1 MLNIK
6 RLEAFTRI
14 MATGTLAAAAVD
26 MNMSISAVSR
36 QLCLLE
42 EELGMPLF
50 HRIKRRLI
58 PTDEGESLYL
68 ETERMLH
75 HFRQFPEIVNEI
87 RKDAQRQMRIIVT
100 PRISSSI
107 TSPAVATFMEE
118 HPDVE
123 LSIDVQPPGFV
134 ERWVVGRKFDLG
146 IGALPARHSD
156 LETES
161 ICRVPAVAVLPPGHR
176 FESRSTVSVESLSEE
191 RLILMTDDTL
201 LGKQMADI
209 LRTAGGVQKS
219 PIRVNRA
226 SVCCNLA
233 AQGLGVTIMD
243 PMTPNPMGA
252 AVILRPIKPT
262 VMLDFGLLFLRGTQ
276 QSKETKRF
284 AEIARAQAMAFM
296 QNLSLG

>member
-1 MLNIK
+1 MNIK
-6 RLEAFTRI
+6 HLEAFTKI
-14 MATGTLAAAAVD
+14 MATGTLGAAADD
-26 MNMSISAVSR
+26 MSMSISAVSR

-42 EELGMPLF
+42 DDLDLKLF
-50 HRIKRRLI
+50 HRIKKRLV
-58 PTDEGESLYL
+58 PTEEGESLYL
-68 ETERMLH
+68 EAERMLRYI
-75 HFRQFPEIVNEI
+75 RQFPEIVDEI
-87 RKDAQRQMRIIVT
+87 RRSAQRQMRIIVT

-107 TSPAVATFMEE
+107 AAPAVATFMDEN
-118 HPDVE
+118 PDVE
-123 LSIDVQPPGFV
+123 MSIDVQPPGFV

-176 FESRSTVSVESLSEE
+176 LASHSTVSVESLSDE

-201 LGKQMADI
+201 LGQQMADI
-209 LRTAGGVQKS
+209 LRMADVVPKP

-243 PMTPNPMGA
+243 PMTPQSLGS
-252 AVILRPIKPT
+252 AVTMRPIEPAT
-262 VMLDFGLLFLRGTQ
+262 TLDFGLLYLRGTERTN
-276 QSKETKRF
+276 ETKRF
-284 AEIARAQAMAFM
+284 AEIVRGQAKAFM
-296 QNLSLG
+296 QNLSLS